1 MQKECYTKGMNQST
15 AHIKFLSE
23 LSSYGSELV
32 CYQNA
37 RNSLKD

>member
-23 LSSYGSELV
+23 PSSYGSELNNLLPE
-32 CYQNA
+32 CT
-37 RNSLKD
+37 